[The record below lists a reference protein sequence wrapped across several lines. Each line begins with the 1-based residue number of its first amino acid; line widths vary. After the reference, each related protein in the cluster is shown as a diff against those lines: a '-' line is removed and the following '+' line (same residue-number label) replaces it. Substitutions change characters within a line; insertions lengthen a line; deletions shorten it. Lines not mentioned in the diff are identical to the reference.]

1 MKANK
6 PLKKMYVCC
15 NGQQKG
21 FFCKKI
27 KQMLGEYVTPVLD
40 YKQADAAYVIG
51 EPTEQMQKE
60 LTEIRKRGIPLH
72 EVNENLIRKDIYE
85 TLIRR
90 SAHDR
95 PKTKEEE
102 MER

>member
-1 MKANK
+1 MNK

-15 NGQQKG
+15 NEPQKG

-27 KQMLGEYVTPVLD
+27 RQVLGEYVTPVLD

-60 LTEIRKRGIPLH
+60 LTEIRKRGIPVH
-72 EVNENLIRKDIYE
+72 PVNENLISQEIYE

-90 SAHDR
+90 STHDR
-95 PKTKEEE
+95 QRTKEGE
-102 MER
+102 MGR